1 MWLYTEARQ
10 GIEKKQI
17 QPAPDGGR
25 MTTMKIGL
33 FYGSNTGNTELDA
46 EMVKNTF
53 ESFAPVTVD
62 LFNIGSVDLAEME
75 KYDRLIIGCPT
86 WNIGQL
92 QDDWDLKFD
101 QLDKLD
107 LHGKRVALFAP
118 GDQYGYP
125 DNYCDA
131 IGIIGKKMESRGAE
145 LVGFT
150 DASDYQFENSLA
162 VEDGVFLGL
171 ALDDDNEAELTEPRI
186 REWVLQ
192 LMVDFEVNETVGA

>member
-1 MWLYTEARQ
+1 MA
-10 GIEKKQI
+10 
-17 QPAPDGGR
+17 
-25 MTTMKIGL
+25 MKIGL
-33 FYGSNTGNTELDA
+33 FYGSSTDNTEMDA
-46 EMVKNTF
+46 ELIKKTF
-53 ESFAPVTVD
+53 EATAPVMID
-62 LFNIGSVDLAEME
+62 IYNIGQVDPAKMQD
-75 KYDRLIIGCPT
+75 YDQLIIGSPT

-107 LHGKRVALFAP
+107 MRGKKVAMFAP
-118 GDQYGYP
+118 GDQFGYP

-131 IGIIGKKMESRGAE
+131 MGIIGKKLEERGAE

-171 ALDDDNEAELTEPRI
+171 ALDDDNQSEMTEERIQDWVAQLVIDFGVAET
-186 REWVLQ
+186 
-192 LMVDFEVNETVGA
+192 A